1 MGLFELEM
9 SLNSFSIAKKIKSS
23 ISNSSMIRKMFE
35 QGAVMKRKY
44 GADKVFDFSLG
55 NPNVEPP
62 AVFKREL
69 IRLAAKP
76 LPLKH
81 GYAPNA
87 GFADTRQAIAKQVSK
102 TCDLNLSADHI
113 VMSCGAAGALNVIFK
128 SLLDPNDEVIVPM
141 PYFVEYPF
149 YIDNYGGVT
158 KFVRTRKDF
167 SLDIE
172 AISKA
177 INKKTK
183 AVLINS
189 PNNPTGKVYSSK
201 NIQALAALLK
211 KKGKTFHKTIYLVSD
226 EPYNEIVYDRVIVP
240 SVLKSYTNS
249 IVACSYS
256 KTLSL
261 PGERI
266 GYIAVNP
273 EIDDCRDLIS
283 ALILCT
289 RILGFVHAPA
299 LMQRIV
305 VKLQNAAVDV
315 NVYQNKRDLLCKG
328 LSKAGYKF
336 AKPQGAF
343 YLFVKSPLPDDVAF
357 TKILLQKNILVVPGS
372 GFGAAGYFR
381 IAYCVD
387 DKTIVNSM
395 RGFTEAIR
403 ETSGK

>member
-1 MGLFELEM
+1 
-9 SLNSFSIAKKIKSS
+9 
-23 ISNSSMIRKMFE
+23 MIRKMFE
-35 QGAVMKRKY
+35 EGAVMKQQY
-44 GADKVFDFSLG
+44 GADKVYDFSLG

-62 AVFKREL
+62 AVFKKEL
-69 IRLAAKP
+69 IRLAEKP

-87 GFADTRQAIAKQVSK
+87 GFADTRQGIAKQVNK
-102 TCDLNLSADHI
+102 TCGLNLSADHI

-128 SLLDPNDEVIVPM
+128 TILDPEDEVIVPM

-158 KFVRTRKDF
+158 KFVKTKRDF

-172 AISKA
+172 AISKG
-177 INKKTK
+177 ISKKTK
-183 AVLINS
+183 AVLMNS

-211 KKGKTFHKTIYLVSD
+211 KRGREFQKTIYLVSD
-226 EPYNEIVYDRVIVP
+226 EPYNEIVYDRVKIS
-240 SVLKSYTNS
+240 SVLKSYPNS
-249 IVACSYS
+249 IVARSYS

-273 EIDDCRDLIS
+273 AIDDCRDLIA

-315 NVYQNKRDLLCKG
+315 KIYQKKRDLLCKG
-328 LSKAGYKF
+328 LSAAGYKF

-343 YLFVKSPLPDDVAF
+343 YLFVQSPLPDDVAF

-372 GFGAAGYFR
+372 GFGAPGYFR

-403 ETSGK
+403 EIRGKQRMKCSSMTKPKNADL